1 MICSLRQYNIA
12 DENNQFSLE
21 LTKERE
27 FLMNF
32 LRIHEKDEYLMYNK
46 KVRIFRKQVR
56 KSHGIYRTL
65 S

>member
-1 MICSLRQYNIA
+1 
-12 DENNQFSLE
+12 
-21 LTKERE
+21 
-27 FLMNF
+27 MNF